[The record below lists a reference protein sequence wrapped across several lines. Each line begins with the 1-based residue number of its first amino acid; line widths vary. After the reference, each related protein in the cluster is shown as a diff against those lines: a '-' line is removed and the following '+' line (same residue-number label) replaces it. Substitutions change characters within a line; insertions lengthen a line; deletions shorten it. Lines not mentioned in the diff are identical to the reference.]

1 MMRIMNKE
9 KENKEACNLIII
21 LMRWKQRRKSEHE

>member
-1 MMRIMNKE
+1 MKIMNRE

-21 LMRWKQRRKSEHE
+21 LMKLKQRRKSEHE